1 MSKARAATLDRISAA
16 DARGRLPGA
25 RAVRGMALFPGVE
38 SAYAS
43 LKHNFISLST
53 ELISVITGDQIRMG
67 RAALHITVRELA
79 KRAKV
84 TAMTVTRLE
93 NGHSGGYAETMRKIQ
108 NALEAA
114 GVEFING
121 DSPGVRL
128 KKKR

>member
-1 MSKARAATLDRISAA
+1 
-16 DARGRLPGA
+16 
-25 RAVRGMALFPGVE
+25 
-38 SAYAS
+38 
-43 LKHNFISLST
+43 
-53 ELISVITGDQIRMG
+53 MG